1 MTIRSVAVMGAGTMG
16 AQIAA
21 HFANA
26 GVPVLLL
33 DLTADVARQGLKR
46 ARALKPDPFFT
57 PDVASLITVPRD
69 CTAST
74 LRLSR
79 STPLGQQHR
88 GRRRDVQAVDRA
100 TAGNGQ
106 THVA

>member
-1 MTIRSVAVMGAGTMG
+1 MMTTSMLPMRSVAVLGAGTMG

-33 DLTADVARQGLKR
+33 DLTADVARDGLKR

-57 PDVASLITVPRD
+57 ADAAALITTGGFD
-69 CTAST
+69 
-74 LRLSR
+74 RLD
-79 STPLGQQHR
+79 P
-88 GRRRDVQAVDRA
+88 
-100 TAGNGQ
+100 
-106 THVA
+106 